1 MTLPDLQPYYGY
13 MLIAVV
19 ALGALILATILYKLF
34 NQRVRG
40 RRGQRLGISEFHEL
54 DKTRRLVLV
63 RRDGYEHLLL
73 IGGHQDLVIESRIES
88 SLLMQASPHIPQFDD
103 SIPKRTAP
111 RPAVFGDRRPP
122 LRPVPTSMHR
132 DGDDDQAS

>member
-1 MTLPDLQPYYGY
+1 MPDLQPYYSQ
-13 MLIAVV
+13 MLIAAV
-19 ALGALILATILYKLF
+19 ALFAIILALLIYKLF

-88 SLLMQASPHIPQFDD
+88 SLLVQGQQQPLQYNDPIPLRP
-103 SIPKRTAP
+103 SP

-122 LRPVPTSMHR
+122 LRPVPPTFQN
-132 DGDDDQAS
+132 GNDDDQAS

>member
-1 MTLPDLQPYYGY
+1 MTMPDLQPYYSY

-19 ALGALILATILYKLF
+19 ALGALILATLLYKLF

-40 RRGQRLGISEFHEL
+40 RRGQRLGISEYHEL

-88 SLLMQASPHIPQFDD
+88 SVLLQPSQQVPQFND
-103 SIPKRTAP
+103 PVPMRTAP

-122 LRPVPTSMHR
+122 LRPVPSSMNR
-132 DGDDDQAS
+132 DDDDDRAS